1 MKINRI
7 LLFFAWFFFIN
18 QPSYFTQVLSNTVSG
33 GGVAN
38 GTNGIITYSIGQV
51 ADISATGPN
60 GIFLEGVQQPFEIS
74 IITGIEVLNIN
85 LSVYP
90 NPTQDFLTLSIK
102 DIDLSTLGFKLYD
115 ANGKLLSSQRVF
127 ETSSNI
133 YLGEYANGAYYLK
146 VMDNLKELKNFKI
159 ILTQ

>member
-18 QPSYFTQVLSNTVSG
+18 QPSFFTQVLSNTVSG

-38 GTNGIITYSIGQV
+38 GANGIITYSIGQV

-60 GIFLEGVQQPFEIS
+60 GIFLEGVQQPYEIS
-74 IITGIEVLNIN
+74 IITGIELLNIN

-102 DIDLSTLGFKLYD
+102 DIDLLRWTPLLDKNNISIIICFKI
-115 ANGKLLSSQRVF
+115 GG
-127 ETSSNI
+127 
-133 YLGEYANGAYYLK
+133 LGEL
-146 VMDNLKELKNFKI
+146 I
-159 ILTQ
+159 TC